1 MNYYDIHLEY
11 MESSKELKIG
21 LNLDNLILFDEKW
34 KIVRAVREKRLKD
47 SKKDTKISRY
57 IFL

>member
-1 MNYYDIHLEY
+1 MQHNLSFIKLMNYYDIHLEY

-34 KIVRAVREKRLKD
+34 KV
-47 SKKDTKISRY
+47 
-57 IFL
+57 